1 MSKFKS
7 LLLKLKK
14 NKYSKFFIFSGF
26 IFFFVK
32 GLIWL
37 IVIFFAYTGLE
48 NFFKKGR
55 KSE

>member
-7 LLLKLKK
+7 LLLKFKK
-14 NKYSKFFIFSGF
+14 NKYSKFFIFGGF

-37 IVIFFAYTGLE
+37 IIIFFAYTGFE
-48 NFFKKGR
+48 NFF
-55 KSE
+55 